1 MNSTNKPTKTKNYA
15 PIILTTINIHGEKKN
30 IIKAVLIES
39 DDFYDHIQELMSQ
52 DSYYGEL
59 NYY

>member
-1 MNSTNKPTKTKNYA
+1 M
-15 PIILTTINIHGEKKN
+15 NIHGKKKN
-30 IIKAVLIES
+30 IIKAVLVES
-39 DDFYDHIQELMSQ
+39 DDFYDDIQKLMTQ

>member
-1 MNSTNKPTKTKNYA
+1 MDTQIKTENSK
-15 PIILTTINIHGEKKN
+15 PIILTTININGEKKN
-30 IIKAVLIES
+30 IIKAVLVES
-39 DDFYDHIQELMSQ
+39 DDFYQQIQDIMSQ

>member
-1 MNSTNKPTKTKNYA
+1 MDTQIKTENSK
-15 PIILTTINIHGEKKN
+15 PIILTTININGEKKN
-30 IIKAVLIES
+30 IIKAVLVES
-39 DDFYDHIQELMSQ
+39 DDFYQQIQSIMSQ

>member
-1 MNSTNKPTKTKNYA
+1 MDTQIKTKNTK
-15 PIILTTINIHGEKKN
+15 PIILTTININGEKKN
-30 IIKAVLIES
+30 IIKAVLVES
-39 DDFYDHIQELMSQ
+39 DDFYSQIQSLMSQ

>member
-1 MNSTNKPTKTKNYA
+1 M
-15 PIILTTINIHGEKKN
+15 NIHGEKKN
-30 IIKAVLIES
+30 IIKAVLVES
-39 DDFYDHIQELMSQ
+39 DDFYDHIQKLMTQ

>member
-1 MNSTNKPTKTKNYA
+1 MNSTPQTKNYK

-39 DDFYDHIQELMSQ
+39 DHFYDDIQKLMTQ